1 MITYLSK
8 RRHALPVA
16 AIAQSV
22 PITADD
28 AAFAVDDGVV
38 VVVVVVAVP
47 DIKNNVVGCEIGIG
61 CRIIFDVRG

>member
-1 MITYLSK
+1 MITYLSR

-38 VVVVVVAVP
+38 VVVVVAVP

>member
-38 VVVVVVAVP
+38 VVVVVAVP